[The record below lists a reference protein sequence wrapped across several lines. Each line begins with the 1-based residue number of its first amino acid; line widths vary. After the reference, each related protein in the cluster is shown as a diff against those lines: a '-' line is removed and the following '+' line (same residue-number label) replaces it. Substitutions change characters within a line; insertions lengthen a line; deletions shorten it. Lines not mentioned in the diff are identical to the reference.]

1 MIQVGDTFKSK
12 DGRVNNIYVVTKVD
26 ETDNA
31 TYIYVADVNSK
42 DDTTAYGSKVFK
54 TLYEPLD

>member
-12 DGRVNNIYVVTKVD
+12 DGRVNTLYVVTKVD

-31 TYIYVADVNSK
+31 TYICSFLILHSFISV
-42 DDTTAYGSKVFK
+42 T
-54 TLYEPLD
+54 

>member
-12 DGRVNNIYVVTKVD
+12 DKRVSNIYVVTKVD

-31 TYIYVADVNSK
+31 TYIYVENVESK
-42 DDTTAYGSKVFK
+42 EVKAYGKK
-54 TLYEPLD
+54 TFTSLYEPID